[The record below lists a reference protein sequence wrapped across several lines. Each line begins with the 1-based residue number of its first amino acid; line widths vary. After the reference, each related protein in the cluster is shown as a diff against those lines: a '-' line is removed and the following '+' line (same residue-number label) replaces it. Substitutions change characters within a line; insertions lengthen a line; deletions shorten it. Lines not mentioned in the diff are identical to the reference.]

1 MEASP
6 GHGPMIAAGQVSAD
20 LLAAWWRKIARQ
32 PACKENASQLQKRGE
47 AMQGPVMA
55 TAPTTG
61 LSSPAAVKAS
71 VRPRRHQT
79 VLHKKFNFRQIHPY

>member
-47 AMQGPVMA
+47 AMQGDGPVMA
-55 TAPTTG
+55 SQSPTNG
-61 LSSPAAVKAS
+61 LSSGTAGKA
-71 VRPRRHQT
+71 
-79 VLHKKFNFRQIHPY
+79 